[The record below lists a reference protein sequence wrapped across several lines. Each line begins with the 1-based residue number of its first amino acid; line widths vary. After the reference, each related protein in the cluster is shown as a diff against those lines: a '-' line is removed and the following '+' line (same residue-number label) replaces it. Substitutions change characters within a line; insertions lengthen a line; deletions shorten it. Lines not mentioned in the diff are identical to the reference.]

1 MKERYEELIKL
12 INQAN
17 YEYYVLDNPK
27 VDDQMWDNWFQEL
40 LEIEENFPEL
50 RKKDSPSQ
58 KVGGEIISG
67 FAKIT
72 HKVPLMSLSNVFNEE
87 EILSFDEKIKK
98 EFKNPKYVCELKID
112 GLSVNLIYEKGILK
126 TAATR
131 GNGTTGEDITHN
143 VKTIK
148 SIPLTLNKDIDLD
161 VRGEIFISKENFN
174 EINKKRKENNEPLFQ
189 NPRNA
194 AAGSIRQLDSSIAS
208 SRNLDAFFYHVPKT
222 KLKSHFETLKD
233 LKTLGIKVNPY
244 IEKVDNIEEV
254 IKYIKKWSLKREEL
268 PYEIDGIVIK
278 VDNIEMQKELGM
290 TAKSPK
296 WATAYKFPAEEV
308 ETILNDIVITIG
320 RTGLITPNAVFDPVR
335 VMGSTIRR
343 ATLHNEDYI
352 KERDLKIGD
361 HILIRKAGDVIP
373 EVIKSLKE
381 KRTGKEKY
389 FVMPKNCPICNHKL
403 VKSDT
408 NIDLLCPNTNCDAR
422 NIESLIHFSSKP
434 AMNIDGL
441 GEKITEYFYNEKIIR
456 SFIDIYNLKNHKD
469 KLVLL
474 DGFGTKSIENLLLS
488 IENSKQNSLERLL
501 FALGIKGIGE
511 KTAKIIAKKYHNID
525 NIIKASINE
534 EINLPDIGPILK
546 ENLKIYFSNKE
557 NLDQINN
564 FKELNLNMTYLGDKI
579 IENKNFLNKK
589 IVVTGTL
596 EKYNRNKIQSLI
608 ENSGGIWT
616 SSVSKNTDIVIVGEN
631 PGLKYEKAKKLNI
644 EIWNEEDLIKKV
656 SDLNEY

>member
-50 RKKDSPSQ
+50 KQKDSPSQ

-422 NIESLIHFSSKP
+422 NIEGLIHFSSKP

-441 GEKITEYFYNEKIIR
+441 GEKITEYFYNEEIIR

-511 KTAKIIAKKYHNID
+511 KTAKIIAKKYHNMN

-596 EKYNRNKIQSLI
+596 EKYNRNEIQSLI

-616 SSVSKNTDIVIVGEN
+616 SSVSRNTDIVIVGEN

-656 SDLNEY
+656 SGLNEY

>member
-50 RKKDSPSQ
+50 KQKDSPSQ

-308 ETILNDIVITIG
+308 ETVLNDIVITIG

-408 NIDLLCPNTNCDAR
+408 NIDLLCPNTNCNAR
-422 NIESLIHFSSKP
+422 NIEGLIHFSSKP

-511 KTAKIIAKKYHNID
+511 KTAKIIAKKYHNMD

-557 NLDQINN
+557 NLEQINN

-596 EKYNRNKIQSLI
+596 EKYNRNEIQSLI

-616 SSVSKNTDIVIVGEN
+616 SSVSRNTDIVIVGEN

>member
-50 RKKDSPSQ
+50 KQKDSPSQ

-308 ETILNDIVITIG
+308 ETVLNDIVITIG

-422 NIESLIHFSSKP
+422 NIEGLIHFSSKP

-441 GEKITEYFYNEKIIR
+441 GEKITEYFYNEEIIR

-511 KTAKIIAKKYHNID
+511 KTAKIIAKKYHNMD

-596 EKYNRNKIQSLI
+596 EKYNRNEIQSLI

-616 SSVSKNTDIVIVGEN
+616 SSVSRNTDIVIVGEN

>member
-50 RKKDSPSQ
+50 KQKDSPSQ

-408 NIDLLCPNTNCDAR
+408 NIDLLCPNTNCNAR
-422 NIESLIHFSSKP
+422 NIEGLIHFSSKP

-441 GEKITEYFYNEKIIR
+441 GEKITEYFYNEEIIR

-511 KTAKIIAKKYHNID
+511 KTAKIIAKKYHNMD

-596 EKYNRNKIQSLI
+596 EKYNRNEIQSLI

-616 SSVSKNTDIVIVGEN
+616 SSVSRNTDIVIVGEN

>member
-50 RKKDSPSQ
+50 KQKDSPSQ

-422 NIESLIHFSSKP
+422 NIEGLIHFSSKP

-441 GEKITEYFYNEKIIR
+441 GEKITEYFYNEEIIR

-511 KTAKIIAKKYHNID
+511 KTAKIIAKKYHNMD

-557 NLDQINN
+557 NLEQINN

-596 EKYNRNKIQSLI
+596 EKYNRNEIQSLI